1 MDERDALRSR
11 LGRVGV
17 WTFAFD
23 TMPVADV
30 RAAAV
35 GIEELGFPALW
46 VPEGG
51 RSRDVFAHLSVLL
64 GATTS
69 ITVASGIANITAR
82 APEVMQAG
90 AVTLA
95 DAFGDRCV
103 LGIGVGHEYSTEARG
118 LEWAHP
124 VARMEAYLD
133 RMDAPGGPPPPRIG
147 PRRLLAALG
156 PRMLRLSA
164 ERALGAHSYFVPV
177 EHTAWARGILGPG
190 PLLAVELTAAM
201 NEDPAI
207 ARETAHRWAEHYL
220 ELPNYARNWRRLG
233 FSDDDVA
240 GSGSE
245 RLIEAGISCGDA
257 GTVVA
262 RAREH
267 LDAGADH
274 VCVQVIDPGEPAA
287 GLRQISE
294 LAPAL
299 LAL

>member
-1 MDERDALRSR
+1 VDERDAVRSR

-30 RAAAV
+30 REAATRV
-35 GIEELGFPALW
+35 EELGFPSLW

-51 RSRDVFAHLSVLL
+51 SSRDVFAHLSLL
-64 GATTS
+64 LDATTS
-69 ITVASGIANITAR
+69 LTVASGIANITAR

-103 LGIGVGHEYSTEARG
+103 LGIGVGHEYSTAARG
-118 LEWAHP
+118 LDWAHP
-124 VARMEAYLD
+124 LVRMEAYLD

-156 PRMLRLSA
+156 PRMLRLSR

-177 EHTAWARGILGPG
+177 EHTAGARSTLGPD
-190 PLLAVELTAAM
+190 PVLAVELTAVLDD
-201 NEDPAI
+201 DPTR
-207 ARETAHRWAEHYL
+207 ARETAHRWANHYL
-220 ELPNYARNWRRLG
+220 ELPNYARNWLRLG
-233 FSDDDVA
+233 FSDDDIA
-240 GSGSE
+240 GDGSE
-245 RLIEAGISCGDA
+245 RLFDAGIACGDGGA
-257 GTVVA
+257 VVA
-262 RAREH
+262 RVREH

-274 VCVQVIDPGEPAA
+274 VCVQVIGTDGPEA
-287 GLRQISE
+287 GLRQIPE